1 MSEKVGSYYHCGGL
15 EPLTGMTIPEH
26 FAEVVRRCGAREAI
40 VSRHQQRRLTY
51 RQLAAEVDDL
61 ARGLLAMGYQR
72 GERIGVWATNSIEW
86 LLLQMATA
94 RIGVALVAINPG
106 YRRQEI
112 AYAIQ
117 HSEVHGLF
125 VMPAF
130 RRSDYLAMLAE
141 VLPPLQNPERNLK
154 HADFPFLRQVVLFD
168 PRSPATTPRL
178 LPGLTL
184 WQEVLAAGSAV
195 SPAALD
201 AATAA
206 LDRDDTIALLYT
218 SGSMGF
224 PKTAVLSHHNIL
236 NNAWFTARRMAFTE
250 TDRLCAPV
258 PFYHCFGMVL
268 ANLLCLAVG
277 ACLVVPEEYFDPLAT
292 MGAIEA
298 EGCTALYGV
307 PTMFLAQREP
317 PRRGD
322 FDLTSLRTGI
332 RAGAPCPPIL
342 MRRVMEEMPCPEIL
356 IGYGMTEAS
365 PVTHLTAAEDSLEV
379 RLETV
384 GRNLPHQEVKL
395 IDPDSGVTVSVGT
408 VGEVCFR
415 GYHVAKGYYGDP
427 EATALGI
434 DADGWLHSG
443 DLGIMDGDGYL
454 RITGRRKE
462 IIIRGGENI
471 CPWQIEQ
478 QLLQHPKVAEVAVFG
493 LPDEFYG
500 EQIMAWVR
508 LKSGERADAEELKA
522 HCRSG
527 LAHFKVPA
535 QIWIVAEFP
544 KTGSGKLH
552 KPRMRELS
560 LEWLAHKTI

>member
-1 MSEKVGSYYHCGGL
+1 MGKACSSYYHCGGL
-15 EPLTGMTIPEH
+15 EPLKGETIPEH
-26 FAEVVRRCGAREAI
+26 FSGVVRRFSAREAI
-40 VSRHQQRRLTY
+40 VSLHQKRRLTY
-51 RQLAAEVDDL
+51 DGLASASDRL
-61 ARGLLAMGYQR
+61 AKGLLGMGYRR
-72 GERIGVWATNSIEW
+72 GDRIGVWATNSIEW
-86 LLLQMATA
+86 LLLQLATA

-106 YRRQEI
+106 YRQQEI
-112 AYAIQ
+112 AYALQ

-125 VMPAF
+125 FIPAF
-130 RRSDYLAMLAE
+130 RSSDYVGMLSA
-141 VLPPLQNPERNLK
+141 VLPQLQKDAFPLVDS
-154 HADFPFLRQVVLFD
+154 DFPHLRQVVLFD
-168 PRSPATTPRL
+168 PKDAESTEKP
-178 LPGLTL
+178 LPGLTV
-184 WQEVLAAGSAV
+184 WQEVLAAGEGV
-195 SPAALD
+195 SMAELD
-201 AATAA
+201 AVTDT

-236 NNAWFTARRMAFTE
+236 NNAWFTARRMAFNE
-250 TDRLCAPV
+250 MDRLCAPV

-268 ANLLCLAVG
+268 ANLVCMAVG
-277 ACLVVPEEYFDPLAT
+277 ACVVLPEEYFDPLAT
-292 MGAIEA
+292 LQAIEA

-307 PTMFLAQREP
+307 PTMFLAQLEH
-317 PRRGD
+317 PRCGS

-332 RAGAPCPPIL
+332 MGGAPCPPAL
-342 MRRVMEEMPCPEIL
+342 VRRVMDELHCPEIL

-365 PVTHLTAAEDSLEV
+365 PLTHLTAPEDSLHI

-395 IDPDSGVTVSVGT
+395 IDPDSGATVPVGGS
-408 VGEVCFR
+408 GEVCFR

-427 EATALGI
+427 EATAEGI

-443 DLGIMDGDGYL
+443 DLGIMDADGYVC
-454 RITGRRKE
+454 ITGRRKE

-478 QLLQHPKVAEVAVFG
+478 HLLDHPKVAEVAVFG

-508 LKSGERADAEELKA
+508 LENGQQVDEAELRDFCKT
-522 HCRSG
+522 G
-527 LAHFKVPA
+527 LAHFKVPRY
-535 QIWIVAEFP
+535 IWIVEEFP

-552 KPRMRELS
+552 KPRMREMA
-560 LEWLAHKTI
+560 LERLKKERD